1 MTFPSTANS
10 EQHTRGKHLAVRAL
24 VTGIRAYQRFVSPM
38 TGPRCRYYPSCSE
51 YAVQALRTH
60 GAIRGLALAL
70 WRLLRCN
77 PFSLGG
83 VDHVP
88 PSRAATTS
96 MK

>member
-24 VTGIRAYQRFVSPM
+24 VAVIRAYQHFVSPM

-88 PSRAATTS
+88 PPRAATTP

>member
-1 MTFPSTANS
+1 VTSPSTVIS
-10 EQHTRGKHLAVRAL
+10 ERQAQGKHLAVRAL
-24 VTGIRAYQRFVSPM
+24 VAVIRAYQRFVSPM

-60 GAIRGLALAL
+60 GAIRGFALAL

-88 PSRAATTS
+88 PPRAATTR
-96 MK
+96 MR

>member
-1 MTFPSTANS
+1 
-10 EQHTRGKHLAVRAL
+10 
-24 VTGIRAYQRFVSPM
+24 
-38 TGPRCRYYPSCSE
+38 YYPSCSE

-60 GAIRGLALAL
+60 GVIRGLALAL

-88 PSRAATTS
+88 PPRAATTP

>member
-1 MTFPSTANS
+1 MS
-10 EQHTRGKHLAVRAL
+10 ERQAQGKHLAVRAL
-24 VTGIRAYQRFVSPM
+24 VAVIRAYQRFVSPM

-60 GAIRGLALAL
+60 GAIRGFALAL

-88 PSRAATTS
+88 PPRAATTR
-96 MK
+96 MR

>member
-1 MTFPSTANS
+1 VTSPSTASN
-10 EQHTRGKHLAVRAL
+10 ERHARGKHLGVRAL
-24 VTGIRAYQRFVSPM
+24 VAAIRAYQRFLSPI

-60 GAIRGLALAL
+60 GVIRGLALAL

-77 PFSLGG
+77 PVSLGG

-88 PSRAATTS
+88 PPRAATTR